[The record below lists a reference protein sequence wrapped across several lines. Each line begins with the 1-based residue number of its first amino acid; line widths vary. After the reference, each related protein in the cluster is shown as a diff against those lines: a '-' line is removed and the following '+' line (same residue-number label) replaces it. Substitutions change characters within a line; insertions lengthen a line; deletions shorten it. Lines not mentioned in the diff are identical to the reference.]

1 MTARDSRHFS
11 MCEPH
16 NPDNVFNQ
24 RTVFVEL
31 EGPMAIVFGEATP
44 EQQIQCC
51 KLVSAAFGSPLS
63 EEDFLEREKHL
74 GQQPLTRNHGWRCWC
89 LSPPNKPNHVL
100 ATCKTIRRN
109 LLVRDASGSREQ
121 QGYCISSVVTD
132 SRYRQL
138 GLASF
143 LLKRVAE
150 WMDGPGDGIA
160 SMLYCSIGNVSAPLI
175 HVTLHGIDIYGV
187 QRTYSFTPRGAG
199 ICLLRF
205 NSPCHQPQAMYRQGT
220 EEIFLAL
227 DH

>member
-1 MTARDSRHFS
+1 
-11 MCEPH
+11 
-16 NPDNVFNQ
+16 
-24 RTVFVEL
+24 
-31 EGPMAIVFGEATP
+31 MAIVFGEATP